1 MKIPLTPDSI
11 LNTREAITKR
21 EFHDAFGYPIDT
33 IEWWLKTRKLD
44 YIKGNPKRIF
54 TSSIKKFIESRTVNV
69 KATNI
74 IEVNGKHYR
83 EGK

>member
-11 LNTREAITKR
+11 LNT
-21 EFHDAFGYPIDT
+21 
-33 IEWWLKTRKLD
+33 IEWWLKKRKLD
-44 YIKGNPKRIF
+44 YIKGNPKMIY

-74 IEVNGKHYR
+74 ST